1 MWSIGVTLEDH
12 YSYWQPLHGQYLD
25 KVGLQRITPT
35 KLITVTAWVTEVHKI
50 LTLTAKKR
58 DQRDYKNSD
67 KNRLIKMKVKLEAN

>member
-12 YSYWQPLHGQYLD
+12 YSYWQPLYGQYLD